1 MAGDISFYYF
11 SLEKIPYRLNF
22 SIKVA
27 EKNRLDLA
35 TYGGQ
40 VGSVLMTTFD
50 TNLLFYFI
58 LRISHS
64 SIARLSSTLLYFF
77 KSSKG
82 CKDFLVNRCIR
93 HKYRSDMHCQ
103 SLRSMNKTC
112 KPASFSV
119 ARKGG
124 VDCGGQRVLNDL

>member
-1 MAGDISFYYF
+1 MWHWSNHEIDNRQWRNGHGDISFYYF

-50 TNLLFYFI
+50 TNLLFFI
-58 LRISHS
+58 
-64 SIARLSSTLLYFF
+64 
-77 KSSKG
+77 
-82 CKDFLVNRCIR
+82 
-93 HKYRSDMHCQ
+93 
-103 SLRSMNKTC
+103 
-112 KPASFSV
+112 SF
-119 ARKGG
+119 
-124 VDCGGQRVLNDL
+124 